1 MSKKTSYFS
10 HDSNARNDEKM
21 LAVRMRHNAE
31 GYGIYF
37 MLIERLRDESDY
49 TSVKDYN
56 MIAFDLRVSSEKV
69 KSIVEDFGLFDFSE
83 DGKRFFSDSLMRR
96 MEIKDE
102 SSSKRSEAGK
112 KGMEKRWKG
121 KNDNNVIIE
130 NNNVITNEQ
139 ISITSKVKKEKKDNT
154 PLPPEGNEREIPP
167 VWKKDFNVYLTELR
181 EKYKILLADK
191 EWISQQEKFNPGVNI
206 LKSIEKSCVNYWA
219 TEAGWKKKKG
229 SKIINIDWKS
239 TFANA
244 ISLPTNRVY
253 NDRFSN
259 ESINKLEKPNL
270 QICER

>member
-56 MIAFDLRVSSEKV
+56 MIAFDLRVSAEKV

-112 KGMEKRWKG
+112 KGMENRWKN
-121 KNDNNVIIE
+121 KKDNNVISE
-130 NNNVITNEQ
+130 NNNVITNDQ

-154 PLPPEGNEREIPP
+154 PLPPEGNESEKL
-167 VWKKDFNVYLTELR
+167 VWKKDFNVYLKELR
-181 EKYKILLADK
+181 EQYKILLSDK
-191 EWISQQEKFNPGVNI
+191 DWIAQQEKFNPGVNI
-206 LKSIEKSCVNYWA
+206 LKSIEKCCVNYWA
-219 TEAGWKKKKG
+219 TEAGWKKKKS
-229 SKIINIDWKS
+229 SKIKDIDWKA

-244 ISLPTNRVY
+244 VSLPQNRVY
-253 NDRFSN
+253 NDRFNAVPN
-259 ESINKLEKPNL
+259 EQVLPKKAVKPEKW
-270 QICER
+270 